1 MRVTRTLVLSAV
13 LATLLAPAGWAQ
25 EKGSKPWPLPNS
37 ILLARSWE
45 EAKHEAVIRN
55 VPILFTTA
63 MAT

>member
-1 MRVTRTLVLSAV
+1 MIVMRRAVLAAT

-25 EKGSKPWPLPNS
+25 EKTKPLVLPNS

-45 EAKHEAVIRN
+45 EAKHEAQIRN
-55 VPILFTTA
+55 VPILFTTM